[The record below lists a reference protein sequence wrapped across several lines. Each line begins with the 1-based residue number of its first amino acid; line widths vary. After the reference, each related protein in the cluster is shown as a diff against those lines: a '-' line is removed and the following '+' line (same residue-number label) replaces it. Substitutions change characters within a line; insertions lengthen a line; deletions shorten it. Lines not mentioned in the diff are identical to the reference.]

1 MQRSSSY
8 WTCIKDA
15 GHGSLVH
22 PLACEPESL
31 LCVSAG
37 LAPHLEP
44 YAVSHVTCEPLLLVG
59 TWSTGHVD
67 HSAPCSTS
75 VDRQGR
81 VSPHDGEGSP
91 EGTPGQRGC

>member
-44 YAVSHVTCEPLLLVG
+44 YAVSHVTCEPLLRAG
-59 TWSTGHVD
+59 TGSTGRVD
-67 HSAPCSTS
+67 HSAPCSPS
-75 VDRQGR
+75 VDTQGR
-81 VSPHDGEGSP
+81 VSPPDGEGSP
-91 EGTPGQRGC
+91 EGTLGQRSH